1 MPVLFYKKYWNIVG
15 DDVCNVCLSVLNGN
29 GELGSLNKTL
39 IALIPKINLPK
50 RVSEFRPISLC
61 NVIYKI
67 ISKTL
72 AMRMKKVL
80 PHVISEYQSAFIPNR
95 MILDNVLAAFETI
108 HCLKRRRKCGRKK
121 LALKLD
127 MAKAYDRVEWAYLE
141 KMMYKMEFPS
151 RFVALVMNCVTSVS
165 YSILMNGRPHSTII
179 SSRGIRQGDPI
190 SLYLFLIVS

>member
-1 MPVLFYKKYWNIVG
+1 MECRRSSIKKYWNIVG
-15 DDVCNVCLSVLNGN
+15 DNACNVRLSVLNGN

-39 IALIPKINLPK
+39 ITLIPKINHTK
-50 RVSEFRPISLC
+50 RVLEFHPISLC

-80 PHVISEYQSAFIPNR
+80 PYVISEYQSVFIPNR

-108 HCLKRRRKCGRKK
+108 HCLKRRGKRGRKK

-141 KMMYKMEFPS
+141 KMMYKIEFPS

-165 YSILMNGRPHSTII
+165 YFILMNDRPHNTITPSGESGKVTQYPRI
-179 SSRGIRQGDPI
+179 CS
-190 SLYLFLIVS
+190 

>member
-1 MPVLFYKKYWNIVG
+1 MDWLLEFDEIIWHQRSRVNWLKYG
-15 DDVCNVCLSVLNGN
+15 DKNTSFFHKHANYRVKRN
-29 GELGSLNKTL
+29 L
-39 IALIPKINLPK
+39 ITGILDDSN
-50 RVSEFRPISLC
+50 RWHRDEE
-61 NVIYKI
+61 VIYKI

-80 PHVISEYQSAFIPNR
+80 PYVISEYQSVFIPNR

-108 HCLKRRRKCGRKK
+108 HCLKRRGKRGRKK

-141 KMMYKMEFPS
+141 KMMYKIEFPS

-165 YSILMNGRPHSTII
+165 YFILMNDRPHNTITPSGESGKVTQYPRI
-179 SSRGIRQGDPI
+179 CS
-190 SLYLFLIVS
+190 